1 MFYMLKSLV
10 AQKEAIVAYAYEY
23 SLLPTLA
30 HQWTLVENILTILD
44 ACEQLTRNISKVTAT
59 TDLSPSIQA
68 LMRLRKQSVP
78 TDQGVKKIK
87 RNPVESNAFGKT
99 FCSYRRRA
107 PVLYGNNTG
116 PKVQG

>member
-1 MFYMLKSLV
+1 MLKSLV

-23 SLLPTLA
+23 SLLPTLNA
-30 HQWTLVENILTILD
+30 HQWTLVENMLTILD

-59 TDLSPSIQA
+59 TADLSPSIQA
-68 LMRLRKQSVP
+68 LMHLRKQSVP
-78 TDQGVKKIK
+78 TGVKKIK
-87 RNPVESNAFGKT
+87 RNPFESNAFGKT
-99 FCSYRRRA
+99 FCLYRRRA